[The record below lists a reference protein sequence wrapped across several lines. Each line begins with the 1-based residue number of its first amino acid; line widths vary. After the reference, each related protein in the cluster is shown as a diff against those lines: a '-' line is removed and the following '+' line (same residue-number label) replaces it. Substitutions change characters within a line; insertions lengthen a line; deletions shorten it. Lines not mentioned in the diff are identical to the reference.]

1 MEYSSTK
8 KVRLPGISTL
18 LEDSDS
24 STDSRD
30 YDEDNNHVST
40 PVAGYNN
47 ENVVNI
53 MGSSNNNN
61 PYQTP
66 SKPPTSSRKS
76 VKKSTTA
83 GRASINSRRTTFS
96 PTSTQL
102 NAVLHQTA
110 ESLVANTE
118 PKTFSER
125 IVEKM
130 DDCVEG
136 MFSFIDTDQGVK
148 KSVIKNSATVA
159 VETKANAVNHNEEA
173 RKAEAELGANS
184 SDAENRRGEIF
195 CLLIRVSF

>member
-30 YDEDNNHVST
+30 YDEDNNHVSS

-61 PYQTP
+61 NNNPYQTP
-66 SKPPTSSRKS
+66 SKPPTPLRKS

-118 PKTFSER
+118 PTTFSER
-125 IVEKM
+125 IVEKL

-148 KSVIKNSATVA
+148 KSVVKNNSATVA
-159 VETKANAVNHNEEA
+159 VETKANAVDNNEEA
-173 RKAEAELGANS
+173 RKAEAELGAN
-184 SDAENRRGEIF
+184 
-195 CLLIRVSF
+195 